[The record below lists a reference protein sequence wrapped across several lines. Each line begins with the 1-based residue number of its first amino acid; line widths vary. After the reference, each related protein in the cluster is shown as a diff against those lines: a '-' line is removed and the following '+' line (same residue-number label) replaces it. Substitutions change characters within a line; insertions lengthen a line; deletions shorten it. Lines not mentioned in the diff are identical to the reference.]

1 MMSYTWVAIMIPRD
15 KQRTVFTLLSSSR
28 TAGMILGPITTTLVA
43 EINTEITI
51 FGTTIPVNSYN
62 SIGLIM
68 VLGEII
74 IATLMLLFLRD
85 PPQQTQA
92 HSPNNE
98 SKKISAA
105 STDSNSNKK
114 GMWYAIGHFNII
126 FPIFIM
132 FCVMSSFNL

>member
-1 MMSYTWVAIMIPRD
+1 
-15 KQRTVFTLLSSSR
+15 
-28 TAGMILGPITTTLVA
+28 MILGPITTTLVA
-43 EINTEITI
+43 QINTEVTL
-51 FGTTIPVNSYN
+51 FGTTVPLNSYN

-68 VLGEII
+68 VLGELI
-74 IATLMLLFLRD
+74 IATLMLLFLCD
-85 PPQQTQA
+85 PPQHIPA
-92 HSPNNE
+92 HAPNTE

-105 STDSNSNKK
+105 SKDSNSNKK